1 MDHRVA
7 AYGKNCRGWIV
18 PFFSDLAVPVL
29 ERVPDA
35 APPLA
40 VIVADATRAVGEL
53 PSPPIRSAPTVSSGM
68 PSAASSSSRNHA
80 SLGVFTSP

>member
-1 MDHRVA
+1 MSPRLPLAFVHE
-7 AYGKNCRGWIV
+7 
-18 PFFSDLAVPVL
+18 DLAVPVL

-53 PSPPIRSAPTVSSGM
+53 PSPPIRSAPTVSSEMGCRPLRLRLLATM
-68 PSAASSSSRNHA
+68 LH
-80 SLGVFTSP
+80 